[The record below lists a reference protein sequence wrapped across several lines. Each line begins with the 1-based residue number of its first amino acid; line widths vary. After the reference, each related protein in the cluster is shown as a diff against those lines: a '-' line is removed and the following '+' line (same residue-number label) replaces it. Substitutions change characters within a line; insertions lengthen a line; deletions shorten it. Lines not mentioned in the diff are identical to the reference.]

1 MILKSLNLVD
11 WLCARGDFH
20 YIFNEDYGRK
30 ILKFMIDKIVKVL
43 TYFKVEDG
51 YNQEPMEELIFNKEH
66 KGAAKNKKFDAF
78 PFNKIGTVI

>member
-51 YNQEPMEELIFNKEH
+51 YN
-66 KGAAKNKKFDAF
+66 
-78 PFNKIGTVI
+78 